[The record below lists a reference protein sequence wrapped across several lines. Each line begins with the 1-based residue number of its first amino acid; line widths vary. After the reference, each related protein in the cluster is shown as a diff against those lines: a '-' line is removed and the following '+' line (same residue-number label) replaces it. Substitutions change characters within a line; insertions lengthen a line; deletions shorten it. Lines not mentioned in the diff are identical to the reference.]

1 MSEMKEIE
9 ESILTDST
17 EVASP
22 LEQRTEVTS
31 SIKQLTVS
39 IHQRKVGREKIRKS
53 IEIANLHV

>member
-1 MSEMKEIE
+1 MYIYDFYSIISGSMSEMKEIE

-31 SIKQLTVS
+31 SI
-39 IHQRKVGREKIRKS
+39 
-53 IEIANLHV
+53 